1 MAEITDV
8 EAVSSPILDFSE
20 NPVVGVDPRLVSQ
33 TGIEDIGDPLLRQL
47 YFGTADSPGFFDQVQ
62 SVGQN
67 ISSMLPAGLGMYLPF
82 LERAQLLS
90 ALEASPV
97 TAADIGQF
105 YDPFEDMVVQQ
116 TIDDVLKQAAIEDN
130 IARAQAIGQAGEG
143 AFGSR
148 GRLQASERAEAIGR
162 GLGAVLPEIRSRGFS
177 DALSNVFNQRS
188 LFGRGAD
195 FSSDLA
201 TLAPSLFERDAFRQL
216 ALLQGIGSLLPGYS
230 PTTSRIQSEYGIPP
244 DPTALG
250 LGAGLG
256 FFNLFRQKDY
266 DPRLNPE
273 TYIYEKQKEPE
284 KPMDYVGDVLKAAFG
299 NRENTGT
306 GFGFF
311 GSKPTDSGESGTGL
325 GSIFPSSSIDTV
337 FNIAKPKSSSANP
350 FAGGSF
356 NYSPF
361 GGGFG

>member
-8 EAVSSPILDFSE
+8 EAVSSPIPDFSE

-162 GLGAVLPEIRSRGFS
+162 GLGAALPAIRSQGFS

-195 FSSDLA
+195 FSSNLA
-201 TLAPSLFERDAFRQL
+201 SLAPSLFERDAFRQL
-216 ALLQGIGSLLPGYS
+216 ALLQGIGSLLPGYT

-273 TYIYEKQKEPE
+273 TYIYETPQETTS
-284 KPMDYVGDVLKAAFG
+284 KPSVGDVLKAAFG
-299 NRENTGT
+299 NRGETGE
-306 GFGFF
+306 GFGSFF
-311 GSKPTDSGESGTGL
+311 GS
-325 GSIFPSSSIDTV
+325 GSL
-337 FNIAKPKSSSANP
+337 NP
-350 FAGGSF
+350 FSSNPAGSSGSTGF
-356 NYSPF
+356 SNPFSGMGFENYNPF
-361 GGGFG
+361 SGGTFG